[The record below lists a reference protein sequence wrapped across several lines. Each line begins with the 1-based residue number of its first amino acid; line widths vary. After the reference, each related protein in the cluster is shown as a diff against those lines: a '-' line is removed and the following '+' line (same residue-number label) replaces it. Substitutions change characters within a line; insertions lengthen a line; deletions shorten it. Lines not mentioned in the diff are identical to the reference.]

1 MANKPKRI
9 EHWNMKMQSITH
21 PSEKLVPDIGR
32 SQSKDDIY
40 GRFFNFFGLRENPF
54 NVNPD
59 PRYLFLTRPIQEA
72 LEALTYGVQTRK
84 GFIVLTGEVGTGKT
98 TLINCLLN
106 GLRQQQTP
114 TAFIFNSHLD
124 SSDLLDFILADF
136 GITRDS
142 KLKGSMLM
150 SLNQWLRTH
159 QRTGATPVLIV
170 DEAQGLPFHV
180 LEEIR
185 LLLNLETSR
194 EKLLQIVLVGQP
206 ELEEKLS
213 RPDLRQLRERIALR
227 SKIAPLTLEETYG
240 YIQHRL
246 RVAGTKSE
254 LVFASG
260 AVNAVHSCS
269 HGIPRVIN
277 LLCEHA
283 LISAYVDGIQPVP
296 FQIIEEVAREF
307 QLDDVVKTLAAPS
320 HFDDATSTTLTIAIQ
335 AFPAKV
341 PTIPPAEAESMEQP
355 DASIHDA
362 SALVCNGNPLFCP
375 NREAATPVTTQEEIA
390 TIGSTE
396 RVGSS
401 PCWIP
406 ILFFRQWLYWWS
418 RGQEGCRF
426 MLSFHFWH
434 RVTSSLLRW
443 LQQPLRPVPARRRL
457 THSRAVV
464 RLGRIRR
471 WLGIKP
477 FGRAWHHR

>member
-1 MANKPKRI
+1 
-9 EHWNMKMQSITH
+9 MKMQSIIH
-21 PSEKLVPDIGR
+21 PSEELAADIGR
-32 SQSKDDIY
+32 RQSKNNIY

-54 NVNPD
+54 NVNLD
-59 PRYLFLTRPIQEA
+59 PRYLFLTRSIQEA
-72 LEALTYGVQTRK
+72 LEALTYRVQTRK

-124 SSDLLDFILADF
+124 SSDLLDFILGDF
-136 GITRDS
+136 GVTCDS
-142 KLKGSMLM
+142 RLKGSMLM
-150 SLNQWLRTH
+150 SLNQWLRAH

-170 DEAQGLPFHV
+170 DEAQGLPFHG

-213 RPDLRQLRERIALR
+213 RPDLRQLRGRIALHC
-227 SKIAPLTLEETYG
+227 KIAPLTLKETYG

-254 LVFASG
+254 RVFASE
-260 AVNAVHSCS
+260 AVNAVHSYS

-283 LISAYVDGIQPVP
+283 LISAYVDEIQPVP

-307 QLDDVVKTLAAPS
+307 QLDDVVKPLAAPS
-320 HFDDATSTTLTIAIQ
+320 HFNDATSTTLTIAMQ
-335 AFPAKV
+335 ASPAKV
-341 PTIPPAEAESMEQP
+341 LTISPAEAESMEQP

-362 SALVCNGNPLFCP
+362 SALVCIGNPLFCP
-375 NREAATPVTTQEEIA
+375 NREPAAPVTAQEEIA

-396 RVGSS
+396 RVGRS
-401 PCWIP
+401 PWWIP
-406 ILFFRQWLYWWS
+406 ILLFRRSVYWLS
-418 RGQEGCRF
+418 RAQKGCRS

-434 RVTSSLLRW
+434 GVTSSLLRW
-443 LQQPLRPVPARRRL
+443 LQQPWPARRRS

-471 WLGIKP
+471 WLGIRP
-477 FGRAWHHR
+477 VGRA

>member
-1 MANKPKRI
+1 
-9 EHWNMKMQSITH
+9 MKMQSTTH
-21 PSEKLVPDIGR
+21 PSEKLASDIGR
-32 SQSKDDIY
+32 RQSKNDIY

-84 GFIVLTGEVGTGKT
+84 GFVVLTGEVGTGKT
-98 TLINCLLN
+98 ILINCLLN
-106 GLRQQQTP
+106 GLRKQQTP

-124 SSDLLDFILADF
+124 ASELLDFILADF
-136 GITRDS
+136 GITCDS
-142 KLKGSMLM
+142 KRKSSMLM
-150 SLNQWLRTH
+150 SLNQWLRAH

-170 DEAQGLPFHV
+170 DEAQGLPLHV

-185 LLLNLETSR
+185 LLLNLVTAH
-194 EKLLQIVLVGQP
+194 EKLLQIVLAGQP

-213 RPDLRQLRERIALR
+213 RPDLRQLREQIALR
-227 SKIAPLTLEETYG
+227 CKIAPLTLEETYG

-254 LVFASG
+254 LVFASE
-260 AVNAVHSCS
+260 AVNAVHSYS

-277 LLCEHA
+277 LLCAHA
-283 LISAYVDGIQPVP
+283 LISAYVDEIQPVP

-307 QLDDVVKTLAAPS
+307 QLDDIVKPLAAPS
-320 HFDDATSTTLTIAIQ
+320 HFNDATSTTLTTALTTAMQ
-335 AFPAKV
+335 RLPTKV
-341 PTIPPAEAESMEQP
+341 PTIPPAEPESVEQP
-355 DASIHDA
+355 DAS
-362 SALVCNGNPLFCP
+362 ALACSGNPLFCP
-375 NREAATPVTTQEEIA
+375 NREPATPVTRQEEIA

-406 ILFFRQWLYWWS
+406 ILFFRQSLYWWS
-418 RGQEGCRF
+418 RGQEGCKS
-426 MLSFHFWH
+426 MLSLHFWH

-443 LQQPLRPVPARRRL
+443 LQQPLRPVPARRGL
-457 THSRAVV
+457 THSWAVV

-471 WLGIKP
+471 WLGVKP

>member
-1 MANKPKRI
+1 
-9 EHWNMKMQSITH
+9 MQSTTH
-21 PSEKLVPDIGR
+21 ALEKLDIGR
-32 SQSKDDIY
+32 RHSKNDIY
-40 GRFFNFFGLRENPF
+40 ERFFNFFGLRENPF

-72 LEALTYGVQTRK
+72 LEALTYVVQTRK

-98 TLINCLLN
+98 MLINCLLN
-106 GLRQQQTP
+106 GLRKQQTP
-114 TAFIFNSHLD
+114 TAFIFNPHLD
-124 SSDLLDFILADF
+124 SSELLDFILADF
-136 GITRDS
+136 GITCDS
-142 KLKGSMLM
+142 ELKNSMLM
-150 SLNQWLRTH
+150 SLNQWLRAH

-185 LLLNLETSR
+185 LLLNLVTAR

-206 ELEEKLS
+206 ELEDKLS
-213 RPDLRQLRERIALR
+213 RPDLRQLREQIALR
-227 SKIAPLTLEETYG
+227 CKIAPLTLEETYG

-254 LVFASG
+254 LVFASE
-260 AVNAVHSCS
+260 AVNAVHSYS

-283 LISAYVDGIQPVP
+283 LISAYVDEIRPVP
-296 FQIIEEVAREF
+296 FQIIREVAREF
-307 QLDDVVKTLAAPS
+307 QLDDVVKPLAALS
-320 HFDDATSTTLTIAIQ
+320 HFNDATSTTLTTAMQ
-335 AFPAKV
+335 GFSTKV

-362 SALVCNGNPLFCP
+362 SALACSGNPLFCP
-375 NREAATPVTTQEEIA
+375 NREPATPVTRQEEIA
-390 TIGSTE
+390 TTSSPE

-401 PCWIP
+401 PYWIA
-406 ILFFRQWLYWWS
+406 ILFFFRQSLYWWS
-418 RGQEGCRF
+418 RGQEGCRS
-426 MLSFHFWH
+426 MLSLHFWH

-457 THSRAVV
+457 THSWAVV

>member
-1 MANKPKRI
+1 
-9 EHWNMKMQSITH
+9 MKVQSITH

-114 TAFIFNSHLD
+114 TAFIFNSHLN

-136 GITRDS
+136 GITCDS
-142 KLKGSMLM
+142 KLKGSMLT
-150 SLNQWLRTH
+150 SLNQWLCTH

-206 ELEEKLS
+206 ELEEKLN
-213 RPDLRQLRERIALR
+213 RPDLRELRERIALR
-227 SKIAPLTLEETYG
+227 CKIAPLTLEETYG

-246 RVAGTKSE
+246 WVAGTKNE
-254 LVFASG
+254 LAFASE

-283 LISAYVDGIQPVP
+283 LISAYVDEIQPVP

-307 QLDDVVKTLAAPS
+307 QLDDVVKTLVAPS
-320 HFDDATSTTLTIAIQ
+320 HFNDATSTTLTIVMQ
-335 AFPAKV
+335 TFPAEV

-418 RGQEGCRF
+418 RGQEGCRS
-426 MLSFHFWH
+426 MLSFHFWR
-434 RVTSSLLRW
+434 RVTSFLLRW

>member
-1 MANKPKRI
+1 
-9 EHWNMKMQSITH
+9 MQSTAH
-21 PSEKLVPDIGR
+21 PSEKLAPDIGR
-32 SQSKDDIY
+32 RQSKNDIC
-40 GRFFNFFGLRENPF
+40 GRFFSFFGLRENPF

-72 LEALTYGVQTRK
+72 LEALTCGVQTRK

-98 TLINCLLN
+98 MLINCLLN

-114 TAFIFNSHLD
+114 TAFIFNPHLD
-124 SSDLLDFILADF
+124 SRELLDFILADF
-136 GITRDS
+136 GITCDS
-142 KLKGSMLM
+142 KGKNNMLM
-150 SLNQWLRTH
+150 SLNQWLRAH

-185 LLLNLETSR
+185 LLFNLVTAP

-227 SKIAPLTLEETYG
+227 CKIAPLTLEETYG

-246 RVAGTKSE
+246 RVAGTKSK
-254 LVFASG
+254 LVFASE
-260 AVNAVHSCS
+260 AVNAVHSYS

-277 LLCEHA
+277 LLCAHA
-283 LISAYVDGIQPVP
+283 LISAYVDEIQPVP

-307 QLDDVVKTLAAPS
+307 QLDDVVKPLAAPS
-320 HFDDATSTTLTIAIQ
+320 HFNDATSTTLAIAMQ
-335 AFPAKV
+335 TFHTKV
-341 PTIPPAEAESMEQP
+341 PTIPPAEAESMEPP

-362 SALVCNGNPLFCP
+362 SALACSGSPSFCP
-375 NREAATPVTTQEEIA
+375 NREPATPVTRPEEIA

-401 PCWIP
+401 PCWIL
-406 ILFFRQWLYWWS
+406 ILFFRQALYWWS
-418 RGQEGCRF
+418 RGQEGCRS
-426 MLSFHFWH
+426 MRSLHSWH
-434 RVTSSLLRW
+434 KVTSSLLRW
-443 LQQPLRPVPARRRL
+443 LQEPLRPVPARRRL

>member
-1 MANKPKRI
+1 MR
-9 EHWNMKMQSITH
+9 STTH
-21 PSEKLVPDIGR
+21 PSEKLAPDIGR
-32 SQSKDDIY
+32 RQSKNDIY

-59 PRYLFLTRPIQEA
+59 PRYLFLTRPIQEV
-72 LEALTYGVQTRK
+72 LEALAYGVQSRK
-84 GFIVLTGEVGTGKT
+84 GFMVLTGEVGTGKT

-114 TAFIFNSHLD
+114 TAFIFNPHLD

-136 GITRDS
+136 GITCDS

-150 SLNQWLRTH
+150 SLNQWLHAH

-170 DEAQGLPFHV
+170 DEAQGLPFRV
-180 LEEIR
+180 LKEIR

-194 EKLLQIVLVGQP
+194 ENLLQIVLVGQP
-206 ELEEKLS
+206 ELEETS

-227 SKIAPLTLEETYG
+227 CKIAPLTLEETYG

-246 RVAGTKSE
+246 RVAGIKSE
-254 LVFASG
+254 VVFASE
-260 AVNAVHSCS
+260 AVNAVHSYS

-283 LISAYVDGIQPVP
+283 LISAYVDQIQPVP
-296 FQIIEEVAREF
+296 FQIIEDVAREF
-307 QLDDVVKTLAAPS
+307 QLDDVVKPLAAAS
-320 HFDDATSTTLTIAIQ
+320 HFNDATSTTLTIAMQ
-335 AFPAKV
+335 TSPVKV

-362 SALVCNGNPLFCP
+362 SALVCNGNPQSCP
-375 NREAATPVTTQEEIA
+375 NREPATPVTAQEEIA

-406 ILFFRQWLYWWS
+406 ILFFRRSLHWWS
-418 RGQEGCRF
+418 RGQEGCRS

-443 LQQPLRPVPARRRL
+443 LQQPLRPVAACRRL
-457 THSRAVV
+457 THSRVVV
-464 RLGRIRR
+464 RLGRIRG